1 MMTRIRGLLALIG
14 MAGILIGLP
23 TLLMAVNHL
32 GAPRFGW
39 TWQGLLQAL
48 SSPDDG
54 TLALTVLKAAG
65 WISWAILSLAITLEI
80 IARIRHLP
88 VPRLRGLTLP
98 QSAARSM
105 VAAAAALF
113 VATSSLTA
121 AAPSL
126 AEQRPAEVATPAHAA
141 PAPAA
146 PGHAERPAQ
155 AHAAPGRHK
164 AKARTWT
171 VERGDTL
178 SEIALE
184 TTGHAANYPKLF
196 KASRATTQT
205 DGRHLTDPD
214 LILPGWKI
222 TIPQQIAQTPAEAPT
237 AKTKRTGTKPGA
249 SAPALRPDASPANSQ
264 PGNTAQSTTTQPDT
278 PQADTGTNT
287 ADTTRTPSWLL
298 SGLAGAGALLAGGL
312 WVTLRRRRK
321 AQFRSRRPGRTIAS
335 PEPDLEPVEKTL
347 HHQGAP
353 TGDLVLAIDQVLRRL
368 AATLTSSADI
378 SGLPPLVGLDVSQE
392 AMTARFSQPAALQ
405 QPWTCLDGDDA
416 QVWQFDRS
424 TTMELIGP
432 LEPDSPPPWPQMV
445 CLGADQQ
452 GWRLVNLEAFG
463 VISLT
468 GDPIYAADLAR
479 YIGTELAVCPWA
491 RDVEIDCL
499 DICSELASID
509 PSRLRYHADPE
520 DIIATRVATAIH
532 TADHLAAHGIN
543 LETARVTFAGDEL
556 WGSRIV
562 IAGHHDAQH
571 LDVLSELIRDQPGRT
586 ATAVVVVDD
595 ATGHRGISMR
605 LSDDGHL
612 HIPQLNLDL
621 VVNGLTEDEARGCA
635 ALLAAGQTLED
646 HPIPDSHH
654 PDPESWA
661 ALTNEAGAIRD
672 ELTLPRD
679 AAASDDT
686 SLLPGPDEEYVTQT
700 ANTESDLQFLAPFV
714 PAEVRARV
722 EAVDPN
728 LDDDLE
734 QWWAES
740 CYRPRVYILGR
751 IKVRVGAG
759 GDPAR
764 AAARVAF
771 YSELVAYL
779 CTRPEGATTAD
790 VAAAFDITEARVRR
804 DMTTVRAWLG
814 TNATGALI
822 VPEARRAPQ
831 AKGRGQGVYTVQG
844 ALCDADLFRRL
855 RLRGEARGRHGLDD
869 LRHALRLVNGAPFDG
884 MRSKGGIWLAET
896 RLDQHLLCAIVDVA
910 HIVSTVAL
918 QSGDCEQA
926 QAAAELASLTAPYEA
941 TPQLDLAAALS
952 KGGRHAAAAEVARR
966 VVTWRDDSGDPPPDP
981 SQRTE
986 QILRTHRWL
995 IETSQAS

>member
-1 MMTRIRGLLALIG
+1 MMTRIRGLLALTG
-14 MAGILIGLP
+14 MASILIGLP

-39 TWQGLLQAL
+39 TWHGLLQAL

-65 WISWAILSLAITLEI
+65 WVSWAILSLAITLEV

-88 VPRLRGLTLP
+88 VPRLRGLKLP

-126 AEQRPAEVATPAHAA
+126 AEQRPAEVATPAHAEQ
-141 PAPAA
+141 PT
-146 PGHAERPAQ
+146 HT
-155 AHAAPGRHK
+155 HAAPGRHHH
-164 AKARTWT
+164 AKVRTWT
-171 VERGDTL
+171 VKRGDTL
-178 SEIALE
+178 SEIALK
-184 TTGHAANYPKLF
+184 TTGRAAKYPQLF
-196 KASRATTQT
+196 KASRATTQA

-222 TIPQQIAQTPAEAPT
+222 TIPQQKAEHAPTKSRT
-237 AKTKRTGTKPGA
+237 AKTKRTETKPGA
-249 SAPALRPDASPANSQ
+249 AAPAQKPDATPTPANSR
-264 PGNTAQSTTTQPDT
+264 PGTTTQSTTTQPDT
-278 PQADTGTNT
+278 AQAATGTN
-287 ADTTRTPSWLL
+287 AAGTRAPAWLL

-312 WVTLRRRRK
+312 WVILRRRRQ

-335 PEPDLEPVEKTL
+335 PEPDLAPVEKTL

-416 QVWQFDRS
+416 QVWQVDRS

-432 LEPDSPPPWPQMV
+432 LEPDSPPPWPQLV
-445 CLGADQQ
+445 CLGTDRQ

-479 YIGTELAVCPWA
+479 YMGTELAVAPWA

-499 DICSELASID
+499 DICPELASID
-509 PSRLRYHADPE
+509 PSRLRYHADPD
-520 DIIATRVATAIH
+520 DIIPTIVATAIH
-532 TADHLAAHGIN
+532 TADHLAAHGTN
-543 LETARVTFAGDEL
+543 LDTARVTFAGDEL

-571 LDVLSELIRDQPGRT
+571 LDALRELIRDQPGRT

-595 ATGHRGISMR
+595 ATGHGGISMR

-612 HIPQLNLDL
+612 HVPQLNLDL

-635 ALLAAGQTLED
+635 ALLAAGQTLDD

-679 AAASDDT
+679 AEASDDT
-686 SLLPGPDEEYVTQT
+686 SLLPGPDEDYVTQT
-700 ANTESDLQFLAPFV
+700 ANTEADLQSLAPLV

-728 LDDDLE
+728 LDADLE
-734 QWWAES
+734 QWWAET
-740 CYRPRVYILGR
+740 CDRPRVQVLGR

-771 YSELVAYL
+771 YNELVAYL
-779 CTRPEGATTAD
+779 CTRSEGATTAE
-790 VAAAFDITEARVRR
+790 VAEAFDITEARVRR

-814 TNATGALI
+814 TDATGALI

-831 AKGRGQGVYTVQG
+831 AKERGQGVYTVHG

-869 LRHALRLVNGAPFDG
+869 LRHALRLVNGAPFDA

-918 QSGDCEQA
+918 QAGDCEQA

-952 KGGRHAAAAEVARR
+952 RGGRHAAAADVARR
-966 VVTWRDDSGDPPPDP
+966 VLTWRDDSGDPPPDP

-995 IETSQAS
+995 NETSRAS